1 MLAQNPPNNLQ
12 FTLPAVNQLLTFD
25 DLRSLSPAHLEESAQ
40 FASDASSCHST
51 MPHAFVYNT
60 PETSHFDAVTYDSK
74 NTTLQGSVAYSL
86 PLSSPTQSLLSHSIE
101 SDFPMESSHGPSTP
115 EEWSAM
121 LSDTDRSYQ
130 QTQHQHQHPWN
141 GGVAPYYDGYAAP
154 DMSCSSI
161 QASQMAHLGAG
172 FENQPNMHPSDD
184 LLTTTTSSAYPAFVS
199 MAPLPY
205 GRDLSHSGSNSS
217 VPRGFSQHSDAFSG
231 LLVPSIDSDA
241 RHSSP
246 SSFST
251 GDDATTN
258 TRASSVS
265 VPRKRQ
271 SREMK
276 RQQRRPSPVSVGR
289 ASHTI
294 LPYPTPSSATPTTL
308 PSMRTLAENATPE
321 CMECKQ
327 TFRDVPT
334 LQKHVKSEHT
344 RPLLCVFH
352 YAGCTSRFP
361 TKNEWKRHV
370 ASQHLALRY
379 WICIEGTCGQTRGP
393 STRSRARN
401 LPAFGSIFN
410 RKDLYTQHI
419 RRMHTGAS
427 EGGSP
432 VLGSSKKSVPSE
444 VEDRVRAL
452 QANAA
457 RTRCV
462 LPHFMRCPAPNCP
475 SEFHGPNAWDDRME
489 HVACHLERAAAGE
502 EAPVF
507 FGGPGDETLTKW
519 AAADGVNVTRQT
531 ADGTWTLCNPLRGEG
546 GGNSRGGRSRA
557 SVSSA
562 ATRRASMARHTADE
576 EDAEGEDCTSW
587 SRS

>member
-1 MLAQNPPNNLQ
+1 MLAQSSPNNFQ
-12 FTLPAVNQLLTFD
+12 ITLPAVNQPLTFD
-25 DLRSLSPAHLEESAQ
+25 DLRSISPAALEESAH
-40 FASDASSCHST
+40 FAGDASSYHST
-51 MPHAFVYNT
+51 MQNPVAAYNT
-60 PETSHFDAVTYDSK
+60 TETVSHFDPITYDSK
-74 NTTLQGSVAYSL
+74 TATLQHGTAYNL

-115 EEWSAM
+115 EDWSTM
-121 LSDTDRSYQ
+121 LSDTDKSY
-130 QTQHQHQHPWN
+130 HQSWN
-141 GGVAPYYDGYAAP
+141 GGVAPYYDSYAAQ

-161 QASQMAHLGAG
+161 QASQIAHLGAG
-172 FENQPNMHPSDD
+172 FENQPAMHSSDD
-184 LLTTTTSSAYPAFVS
+184 LLTTSTSSAYPAFVS

-205 GRDLSHSGSNSS
+205 GRDLSNSAANS

-265 VPRKRQ
+265 ISRKTN
-271 SREMK
+271 SRDMK
-276 RQQRRPSPVSVGR
+276 KQQQRRPSPVSVGR
-289 ASHTI
+289 SSQTL
-294 LPYPTPSSATPTTL
+294 LPYPSPASTTTTTL
-308 PSMRTLAENATPE
+308 PSMKTLTDNATPE
-321 CMECKQ
+321 CKDCKAS
-327 TFRDVPT
+327 FRDIPA
-334 LQKHVKSEHT
+334 LQKHIKSEHT

-352 YAGCTSRFP
+352 YAGCTSRFAS
-361 TKNEWKRHV
+361 KNEWKRHV

-379 WICIEGTCGQTRGP
+379 WICTEGTCGQTRGP
-393 STRSRARN
+393 STRSRAAS

-419 RRMHTGAS
+419 RRMHLAP
-427 EGGSP
+427 EGSP
-432 VLGSSKKSVPSE
+432 VMGSGSRRVIPSE
-444 VEDRVRAL
+444 IEDRMREL

-457 RTRCV
+457 RTRCT
-462 LPHFMRCPAPNCP
+462 LPRFMMCPAPGCP

-502 EAPVF
+502 EPPVT
-507 FGGPGDETLTKW
+507 FGGPGDWTLTDW
-519 AAADGVNVTRQT
+519 AASEGVNVTRQT
-531 ADGTWTLCNPLRGEG
+531 SNGSWKLCNPLRGEG
-546 GGNSRGGRSRA
+546 GSSRGGRSRT

-562 ATRRASMARHTADE
+562 AARRASMARHAAGE
-576 EDAEGEDCTSW
+576 EDAEGEDCIAW